1 MSFNFFLLIFILFV
15 LLPDLLNRYYY
26 SKSSSDFTC
35 PNIREILNLLYGKLP
50 RYTYSAELAFIISL
64 SLTYFAVKSELSFA
78 SYLPLVT
85 FGYIAHLN
93 SKELFDTPSNS
104 FITIL
109 SFFILYSFFVKAL
122 EFVFIE
128 SNWDVVFK
136 NRRFIFLGPYF
147 INPYTGDEIWRFWPP
162 FYVFLVIFCAGYGTL
177 SESKVK
183 FLLPYSIFCLALIF
197 LIGYDSDYYSYKN
210 GMKISNRNYE
220 ATESL
225 FLLAGALILGLISYL
240 LMHQRC
246 KILEEFQVN
255 YIQQVL
261 ILSSFLS
268 FIGML
273 FLLDPP
279 GDEGVKPS
287 YWGGFVLNL
296 IFAFGSLVIGFGIGI
311 ALAFGRRSSLPVF
324 YVPSVAI
331 IELFRS
337 GPLVA
342 WLFFAQFLVPD
353 LFNPV
358 WEADIASRIIF
369 VFALFFG
376 CYLAEI
382 LRGGL
387 QTVPHG
393 QFEAATAL
401 GLSPTQI
408 KLRIQLPQAIR
419 TTLPAI
425 VGQMIAM
432 LKDTSLV
439 YFFGVYDAFKAT
451 KDIPSQ
457 RDFLAEYEEPL
468 VFVAFL
474 FWAVAYYLSRLTTKI
489 EKNLGL
495 DNEGGAGRT

>member
-1 MSFNFFLLIFILFV
+1 MSFYFLLLIFVLFV
-15 LLPDLLNRYYY
+15 LLPDLLKRYYH
-26 SKSSSDFTC
+26 SKNSSGFTL
-35 PNIREILNLLYGKLP
+35 PTLEKILSLIYGRIP
-50 RYTYSAELAFIISL
+50 RYSYSNESALILSV
-64 SLTYFAVKSELSFA
+64 SLTYFTVKSDLSFA
-78 SYLPLVT
+78 SYLPLIT

-104 FITIL
+104 FVTIF
-109 SFFILYSFFVKAL
+109 SFFILYSFLVGAM
-122 EFVFIE
+122 EFVFLE

-147 INPYTGDEIWRFWPP
+147 INPYTGDEIWRLWPP

-183 FLLPYSIFCLALIF
+183 FLLPYSMFCLVLIF

-210 GMKISNRNYE
+210 GMKISNRGYE
-220 ATESL
+220 ATDSL
-225 FLLAGALILGLISYL
+225 LLLVGGLGSGLISYL
-240 LMHQRC
+240 LMHERC
-246 KILEEFQVN
+246 KVLEEFQVN
-255 YIQQVL
+255 YIQQIL

-279 GDEGVKPS
+279 GEGGVKPS

-353 LFNPV
+353 LFNPI

-439 YFFGVYDAFKAT
+439 YFFGIYDAFKAT

-474 FWAVAYYLSRLTTKI
+474 FWAVAYYLSRLTMKI

-495 DNEGGAGRT
+495 DTEGGAGRT